1 MRVEVCDQCAGRG
14 GFIIEGDFEYCFAC
28 MGDGYL
34 VYEKDPK
41 TIDKSKES

>member
-14 GFIIEGDFEYCFAC
+14 GVVIADVFEYCFAC

>member
-14 GFIIEGDFEYCFAC
+14 GFIIEGYFEYCFAC

-34 VYEKDPK
+34 IYEKE
-41 TIDKSKES
+41 KEKRDE